1 MCAGILIGQP
11 VAYLTNEIH
20 TSANYIPMV
29 ISVWTIYVAT
39 IILNKI
45 HSCNEFISLFST
57 ANNTL
62 NIKAYN
68 YSLKACCAL

>member
-1 MCAGILIGQP
+1 MCADSFIDLIKLMKSIQVQIILYG
-11 VAYLTNEIH
+11 YKCHL
-20 TSANYIPMV
+20 
-29 ISVWTIYVAT
+29 VWTIYVAT

-45 HSCNEFISLFST
+45 HIASCNEFISPYSTST

-68 YSLKACCAL
+68 YR

>member
-1 MCAGILIGQP
+1 MCADSFIDQP

-20 TSANYIPMV
+20 TSANYIRMV
-29 ISVWTIYVAT
+29 ISVIYVAT

-45 HSCNEFISLFST
+45 HSYNEFISPYGT

-62 NIKAYN
+62 NVKALLC
-68 YSLKACCAL
+68 SVK